1 MPVKHSRKQQEA
13 GQAATEY
20 ALLLLLVAAAVVL
33 ALALIGPK
41 VADSFHEVAECLAGN
56 KYALINSS
64 FEDDSLINRRWKAY
78 DAGAITGWETTA
90 GDNKIEIWVS
100 GFKGVN
106 APDGRYLA
114 ELNANQPS
122 ALYQDIDSVP
132 GERLTWSFYHR
143 GRSGVDTMA
152 LRIGPPGAT
161 EVQEQFS
168 TGKAWVRYEG
178 LYEVPEGQTVTRFEF
193 AAVRTARGN
202 LTVGNLLDNIQFGSA
217 CGYEENADSD

>member
-1 MPVKHSRKQQEA
+1 MAQNKKES

-20 ALLLLLVAAAVVL
+20 ALLLMLTAAVVVL
-33 ALALIGPK
+33 V
-41 VADSFHEVAECLAGN
+41 VAWLGQRVSDSFSEVNECLAGA
-56 KYALINSS
+56 KYALVNGS
-64 FEDDSLINRRWKAY
+64 FEEDSLISQNWKAY
-78 DAGAITGWETTA
+78 HSSAITGWETTA
-90 GDNKIEIWVS
+90 SDNKIEIWYT
-100 GFKGVN
+100 GFLGAT

-143 GRSGVDTMA
+143 GRSGVDTME

-161 EVQEQFS
+161 VSQKQFATGREWVQ
-168 TGKAWVRYEG
+168 YEG
-178 LYEVPEGQTVTRFEF
+178 LYKVPEGQTVTRFEF
-193 AAVRTARGN
+193 AAVSTANGN

-217 CGYEENADSD
+217 CGYEEAEASE